1 MKKIPLNALSNNILV
16 GEVDFLS
23 TPISGFVRLHS
34 PCKLGDITE
43 VSIPTKFIYIYL
55 GPKPTSSSRNYVQIG
70 RALAT
75 LMSDSVFRSVALK
88 TQNIDSL
95 IVAIDEF
102 LGEAPILPPNLWDP
116 ATRIEPPEQPPKTDA
131 RKSHHNSQNAVTSQ
145 SFYNQ
150 AFDMTF
156 ASGLPANE
164 ASSEAMAVANNN
176 NNAGQH
182 NWSYNGKP
190 HYFLTEQIELDSDD
204 EAEMEREK
212 MGLVRTGRYILP
224 QFILMAFC

>member
-23 TPISGFVRLHS
+23 LPISGFVRLHS

-55 GPKPTSSSRNYVQIG
+55 GPKLTPSSTNYLQIG

-131 RKSHHNSQNAVTSQ
+131 RKSHHNSQNAVTCQ

-164 ASSEAMAVANNN
+164 ITEAVVNNN
-176 NNAGQH
+176 NY
-182 NWSYNGKP
+182 SYNGKP

-204 EAEMEREK
+204 EEEMEREK
-212 MGLVRTGRYILP
+212 MGLVRTGRYN
-224 QFILMAFC
+224 FATFYFVCDF